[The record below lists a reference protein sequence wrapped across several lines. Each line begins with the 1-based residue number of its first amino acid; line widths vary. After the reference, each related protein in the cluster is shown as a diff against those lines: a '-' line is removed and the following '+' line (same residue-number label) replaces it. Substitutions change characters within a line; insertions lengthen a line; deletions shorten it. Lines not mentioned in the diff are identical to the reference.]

1 MLPLNFLN
9 EVAKKNGLTE
19 AQTRVLVAVFNQGV
33 KREDAPRYLQ
43 LSPHTITSHLNK
55 IFDFFR
61 IDGKGSGK
69 LHKLHLVLDCEY
81 RKLVGDAELQTD
93 ANNTESLRGF
103 QEAQPSEQS
112 DTVSSEQPL
121 WQTLEDVAPY
131 LEMFEQYCKQEQYLQ
146 AFYIIF
152 DIYDYDTCIYNF
164 LLLSGYADKIVN
176 LYEQLVQ
183 SWKPTLKEEEKW
195 EFGAAHNF
203 LGHAYVDLGQ
213 YENAITCYQQCLEIA
228 EERGDIDFK
237 ALSLIHLGS
246 VYHSLKK
253 YAEAIEYNRSGLE
266 IGRKIG
272 SKEIEAKALKNLG
285 LFYSSQKQYD
295 LALDYHHHSLVIS
308 SQTGDV
314 VTEVQS
320 LLYIGVN
327 YRNLGEYQQALL
339 FLEQG
344 IEIAHQSD
352 NRKLKANIAEHLY
365 VTLIRLKEQSV
376 QQLEAIAAYKKAH
389 ELFQDIGLDNYAQM
403 CADFNEPA

>member
-1 MLPLNFLN
+1 
-9 EVAKKNGLTE
+9 
-19 AQTRVLVAVFNQGV
+19 
-33 KREDAPRYLQ
+33 
-43 LSPHTITSHLNK
+43 
-55 IFDFFR
+55 
-61 IDGKGSGK
+61 
-69 LHKLHLVLDCEY
+69 
-81 RKLVGDAELQTD
+81 
-93 ANNTESLRGF
+93 
-103 QEAQPSEQS
+103 
-112 DTVSSEQPL
+112 
-121 WQTLEDVAPY
+121 
-131 LEMFEQYCKQEQYLQ
+131 
-146 AFYIIF
+146 
-152 DIYDYDTCIYNF
+152 
-164 LLLSGYADKIVN
+164 
-176 LYEQLVQ
+176 
-183 SWKPTLKEEEKW
+183 
-195 EFGAAHNF
+195 
-203 LGHAYVDLGQ
+203 
-213 YENAITCYQQCLEIA
+213 LEIA

-327 YRNLGEYQQALL
+327 YRYLGEYQQALL